1 MNYHYVNTPG
11 TVRPDA
17 IFVGAGI
24 NSLVTAYLLGKAG
37 SLVLVWG
44 ADLDRCAP
52 HGPVPAP
59 I

>member
-1 MNYHYVNTPG
+1 MNSHFVNTPG
-11 TVRPDA
+11 TLRPDA

-37 SLVLVWG
+37 PRVLVLG
-44 ADLDRCAP
+44 ADFDRCGP
-52 HGPVPAP
+52 HGPVPAA